1 MAERLEVVSPA
12 GEVAS
17 GGPGMALARLARLE
31 GAFNEATPRPSV
43 WPALVAAVG
52 GAIVGA
58 IAGYAAGGLVCR
70 MKKVAGL

>member
-12 GEVAS
+12 GEVAT
-17 GGPGMALARLARLE
+17 GAQGVALARLARLE
-31 GAFNEATPRPSV
+31 GAFTEAMPRPSV
-43 WPALVAAVG
+43 WPALLAAVG
-52 GAIVGA
+52 GAIAGA